1 MLGDLRRNLAG
12 AWDVLL
18 GRRRGLAKLDLSIEG
33 FWRSFAALVLV
44 IPFIFLALLS
54 QQRLAHDSETP
65 EADALA
71 DGVGLEAIAQLVDW
85 IAFPIV
91 FAGLARPLGLAARYV
106 PFIVARNW
114 SAVIISAIIAV
125 VHAAHVVGILPSSLA
140 PMFLLVTI
148 AIALRFAYV
157 IARTTLDVSVATAIG
172 IVALDFL
179 ISLLI
184 WSAAER
190 FS

>member
-1 MLGDLRRNLAG
+1 MFGDLRQNLAG
-12 AWDVLL
+12 AWDVML
-18 GRRRGLAKLDLSIEG
+18 GRRQGLAKLDLSIEG

-44 IPFIFLALLS
+44 IPFNVLALLS
-54 QQRLAHDSETP
+54 QRRLLEESGATET
-65 EADALA
+65 AALA
-71 DGVGLEAIAQLVDW
+71 NGIGVEAIALLADW
-85 IAFPIV
+85 ITFPIV

-114 SAVIISAIIAV
+114 AAVIVSAMIAV

-157 IARTTLDVSVATAIG
+157 IARTTLDVSAATAIG

-184 WSAAER
+184 WSAVER
-190 FS
+190 FN